1 MSKNNT
7 IATRPLKIGIVCY
20 PSFGGSGIIA
30 TELGKTLSK
39 RGHNVHFVCY
49 NRPARLPIEHAGIT
63 FHLVDIPNYPLFDF
77 PPYTLALTSKLAD
90 VIDEFELDII
100 HVHYAIPHSTAAH
113 LAQEMVKNK
122 SLKIITTLHGTDI
135 QLVGLN
141 PSYFR
146 ITKHSIENNNG
157 ITAVSEYLAKSTKSK
172 FKIKNDIAVIPNF
185 VDLERFS
192 RKDSPEFRLNF
203 AKPDEKIICHT
214 SNFRN
219 IKRIPDVIKIFYRV
233 QKRVNSRLVMIGAGP
248 ELDDARELVNKL
260 RITDRVTFLQ
270 MTGTVEDILGVC
282 DLFLL
287 PSELESFGL
296 AALEAMSCGVPVIA
310 SHVGGIPEF
319 IENEENGFL
328 APMGDIETMSEMAV
342 RVLSDVNLYNKLSSA
357 ARETVVKRFSEN
369 AIVNMYED
377 YYRKILSTSSGK
389 G

>member
-1 MSKNNT
+1 MSTDNT
-7 IATRPLKIGIVCY
+7 ISPRPLKIGIVCY

-39 RGHNVHFVCY
+39 RGHSVHFVCY
-49 NRPARLPIEHAGIT
+49 NRPARLPSEQAGIT

-90 VIDEFELDII
+90 VIDEFELDLI
-100 HVHYAIPHSTAAH
+100 HVHYAIPHSTAAQ
-113 LAQEMVKNK
+113 LAQGMVKNK

-146 ITKHSIENNNG
+146 ITKHSIESNNG
-157 ITAVSEYLAKSTKSK
+157 ITAVSEYLAKSTKNK

-185 VDLERFS
+185 VDLKRFS
-192 RKDSPEFRLNF
+192 RKNNPKFRLSF
-203 AKPDEKIICHT
+203 ARAGEKIICHA

-219 IKRIPDVIKIFYRV
+219 IKRIPDVIKIFYRI
-233 QKRVNSRLVMIGAGP
+233 QERVSSRLVMIGAGP
-248 ELDDARELVNKL
+248 ELDGARALVNKL

-270 MTGTVEDILGVC
+270 MTRTVEDILSIC

-310 SHVGGIPEF
+310 SNVGGIPEF
-319 IENEENGFL
+319 IENGKNGFL
-328 APMGDIETMSEMAV
+328 APVGDIEAMSEMAV
-342 RVLSDVNLYNKLSSA
+342 NLLSDINLYNKVSDAS
-357 ARETVVKRFSEN
+357 RKTVEKRFSED
-369 AIVNMYED
+369 AIVNMYES
-377 YYRKILSTSSGK
+377 YYRKVLFA
-389 G
+389 

>member
-1 MSKNNT
+1 MSTNS
-7 IATRPLKIGIVCY
+7 TRAASPLKIGIVCY

-49 NRPARLPIEHAGIT
+49 NRPARLPNEHSGIT

-90 VIDEFELDII
+90 VIDEFQLDLI

-113 LAQEMVKNK
+113 LAQGMVKNK

-157 ITAVSEYLAKSTKSK
+157 ITAVSEYLAESTKSK

-185 VDLERFS
+185 VDLKRFS
-192 RKDSPEFRLNF
+192 RKNNPEFRLSF
-203 AKPDEKIICHT
+203 AKPGEKIICHA

-219 IKRIPDVIKIFYRV
+219 IKRIPDVIEIFYRI
-233 QKRVNSRLVMIGAGP
+233 QKKVASKLVMIGAGP
-248 ELDDARELVNKL
+248 ELDDARKLVNKL
-260 RITDRVTFLQ
+260 HITDRVTFLQ
-270 MTGTVEDILGVC
+270 MTGTVEDVLGIC

-296 AALEAMSCGVPVIA
+296 AALEAMSCSVPVIA
-310 SHVGGIPEF
+310 SRVGGIPEF
-319 IENEENGFL
+319 IESGENGFL
-328 APMGDIETMSEMAV
+328 APLGDVKTMSNMAIEL
-342 RVLSDVNLYNKLSSA
+342 LSDTSLYDKLSSA
-357 ARETVVKRFSEN
+357 SRKTVVKRFSEDK
-369 AIVNMYED
+369 IVNMYED
-377 YYRKILSTSSGK
+377 YYRKILSESSERT
-389 G
+389 